1 MELFAI
7 FQTLLFRSSNLST
20 DLVLNTNEISAG
32 HYLLINFMLFLSKK
46 SFILF
51 FFFLLI
57 FFIFHITTTI

>member
-32 HYLLINFMLFLSKK
+32 HYLLIYFMLFLSKK
-46 SFILF
+46 SFILKEIRKRRI
-51 FFFLLI
+51 FLENP
-57 FFIFHITTTI
+57 